1 MKMKKVGMIAGISFL
16 AGAIFFALSF
26 GFLQKTDNDET
37 VLNTPVVRAESGKA
51 VESGEAAE
59 PGEPTLQESPIKI
72 TGLNF
77 APLVKKVRPA
87 VVKVMSES
95 IRERRFGNLMER
107 FFDMPGRGRRE
118 RVPGVGSGFLISE
131 DGYIITNNHV
141 VSKAIKVK
149 IKTLDGKEYKAK
161 IIGTDPKTDLALL
174 KIKAD
179 DLPYIELGNSNKVEV
194 GEWVLAIG
202 NPLGQDLTVT
212 SGIISAKGRQLGLA
226 QYEDFLQTDAA
237 INVGNSGG
245 PLINMEGKVVGIN
258 SVILAPSGGNVGIGF
273 AIPSTMAK
281 KVIHDLKTKGRVVRG
296 YMGIGIDT
304 VTDTEAGELDLP
316 VGGVII
322 TNVEKNSPAQRA
334 GLKRYDVIVEVNGNR
349 VKKAEELS
357 TRIAEVSPGDEV
369 ILKIYRKSKK
379 MTVTVTVGEAP
390 ETEIFRPQQEDE
402 RTFDLGMVLVNNSS
416 ELAGEHDLKTSRGI
430 LVKRVEQN
438 GVAAENNIRRW
449 DVILEVNRNEV
460 DTVEEFRE
468 IISKKKPGSLVLLW
482 IQRGS
487 DEGLVRFRLP
497 E

>member
-1 MKMKKVGMIAGISFL
+1 MIAGISFL
-16 AGAIFFALSF
+16 TGAIFFALTF
-26 GFLQKTDNDET
+26 GFLQTSDSNET
-37 VLNTPVVRAESGKA
+37 VLDTAVARAESEKPA
-51 VESGEAAE
+51 ESGEAE
-59 PGEPTLQESPIKI
+59 LLDTPVKI

-77 APLVKKVRPA
+77 APLVKRVKPA

-95 IRERRFGNLMER
+95 IRERRSNSLMER

-118 RVPGVGSGFLISE
+118 RVPGVGSGFLISK

-141 VSKAIKVK
+141 VNKAIKVK
-149 IKTLDGKEYKAK
+149 IKTLDDKEYKAK

-179 DLPYIELGNSNKVEV
+179 DLPYIELGDSNKVEV

-237 INVGNSGG
+237 INMGNSGG

-281 KVIHDLKTKGRVVRG
+281 KVIDDLKTKGRVVRG
-296 YMGIGIDT
+296 YLGVGIDT
-304 VTDTEAGELDLP
+304 VTESDAEELDLA
-316 VGGVII
+316 GSGVLV
-322 TNVEKNSPAQRA
+322 TSVEKNSPAERA
-334 GLKRYDVIVEVNGNR
+334 GLERYDIIVNVNGNP
-349 VKKAEELS
+349 VKKGEELS
-357 TRIAEVSPGDEV
+357 TRIAEVSPGDKVTLE
-369 ILKIYRKSKK
+369 LYRKSKK

-390 ETEIFRPQQEDE
+390 ESEIFRPREEDE
-402 RTFDLGMVLVNNSS
+402 RTFDLGMVLVDNSP
-416 ELAGEHDLKTSRGI
+416 ELAEEYELKTSRGI
-430 LVKRVEQN
+430 LVRRVERD
-438 GVAAENNIRRW
+438 GTAARNNIQRR
-449 DVILEVNRNEV
+449 DVILEVNREEV
-460 DTVEEFRE
+460 NSVKDFRD
-468 IISKKKPGSLVLLW
+468 IISEKKPGSLVMLW
-482 IQRGS
+482 VNRRG
-487 DEGLVRFRLP
+487 DEGIVRFRLP